1 MIEKAST
8 QNAGKIHQAIDK
20 GLDLLGINILNS
32 REDMTEN
39 DTIKKLIQERD
50 SARKN
55 KDFTK
60 ADEIREKLK
69 KINIEIEDTKEGTLW
84 TKIK

>member
-1 MIEKAST
+1 
-8 QNAGKIHQAIDK
+8 
-20 GLDLLGINILNS
+20 
-32 REDMTEN
+32 MTEN

-84 TKIK
+84 TKVK